1 MPIHTRPPTAKMG
14 YMFRLNQDFSAS
26 SFFFLFLSFSPCS
39 PSAALS
45 ASVLAARIDPANE
58 PVEVVFIAGFS
69 SAKQCG
75 VEERWRVESDND
87 SGLRSGEAEERVAW
101 SGLRARFGAES
112 RCCEARKAGA
122 EAEAERVHDEFIALV
137 AGVRKVAAAG
147 EPLEEAA
154 NREMAAFMAGNVFF
168 LSFRVS
174 GFDSGDG
181 RSAGRS
187 TAAEFNFLDLRIDI
201 NRCTAKV
208 SHGRTFAFFEV
219 TNSVQKSVPFHALK
233 KLLNADC
240 C

>member
-1 MPIHTRPPTAKMG
+1 MPIHTGPPTAKMG

-26 SFFFLFLSFSPCS
+26 SFLFWSFSPWS

-58 PVEVVFIAGFS
+58 PVEVVFTAGFS

-75 VEERWRVESDND
+75 VEERWRGESDND
-87 SGLRSGEAEERVAW
+87 SGLRSGEAEERAAW

-122 EAEAERVHDEFIALV
+122 EAETERVHDEVIALV

-168 LSFRVS
+168 LSGFPVLIRVTAAAR
-174 GFDSGDG
+174 GGQ
-181 RSAGRS
+181 RPPRS
-187 TAAEFNFLDLRIDI
+187 TSLTFESISTDVRPRSQVEGLSRFLR
-201 NRCTAKV
+201 
-208 SHGRTFAFFEV
+208 SRTLF
-219 TNSVQKSVPFHALK
+219 
-233 KLLNADC
+233 
-240 C
+240 